1 MQPPLNQYCF
11 DQSVKEIVDKFKDNT
26 VDFHQTVA
34 DMANISR
41 TQAKTIN
48 LGLFYGMGK
57 TKLQAEL
64 GLNTKQEAEDL
75 FNQYHESVPFVRDL
89 MNFTSRRAQI
99 WVYWHITRT

>member
-1 MQPPLNQYCF
+1 
-11 DQSVKEIVDKFKDNT
+11 
-26 VDFHQTVA
+26 
-34 DMANISR
+34 MANISR

-57 TKLQAEL
+57 NKLQAEL

-89 MNFTSRRAQI
+89 MNFTSKTAQ
-99 WVYWHITRT
+99 HLDL